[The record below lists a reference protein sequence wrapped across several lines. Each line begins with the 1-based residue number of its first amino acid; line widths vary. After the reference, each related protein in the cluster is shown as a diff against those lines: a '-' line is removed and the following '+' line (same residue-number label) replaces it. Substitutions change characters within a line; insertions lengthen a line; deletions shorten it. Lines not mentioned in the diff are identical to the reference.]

1 MTKRA
6 TRTIALIA
14 IAIVALGFILFQSD
28 ILSKEK
34 PEPPEEKQDAGAP
47 ARAAM
52 PAVPVEA
59 VRVSPEALRDVITV
73 NGSTTPNEEVAITS
87 EVPGKITKI
96 HFQEGKLTNKGDLLI
111 QLDDEELRAERQ
123 RLAVQRNL
131 NEKIAERLEALYKK
145 EGVSLQEYEIAVAE
159 VKKVEAEIALIDAQL
174 EKRVVRAPFAGRL
187 GLRLVSEGSYLAP
200 GAPIVNL
207 VSTNPI
213 KVEFNIP
220 EKYSHLAGQGTRIS
234 FRLDGSD
241 RDYPATV
248 IAREPKV
255 DPETRTLRLK
265 AIAPNP
271 DGSIL
276 PGSFAN
282 VTVDLREYG
291 QALLVPTQAIVPELN
306 AQNVYVY
313 RNGKA
318 EQVEV
323 QTGLRQESLI
333 QVTEG
338 LSPGDTVITTG
349 LLQIRPGAAVTISKL
364 N

>member
-6 TRTIALIA
+6 TRNIALIA
-14 IAIVALGFILFQSD
+14 IAIVAIGFVIFQSD

-34 PEPPEEKQDAGAP
+34 PEPPIDEP
-47 ARAAM
+47 ASSPPSETR
-52 PAVPVEA
+52 PGVPVEA
-59 VRVSPEALRDVITV
+59 VLVAPENLRDVITV
-73 NGSTTPNEEVAITS
+73 NGSTVPNEEVAITS
-87 EVPGKITKI
+87 EVPGKVAKI
-96 HFQEGKLTNKGDLLI
+96 EFEEGKLVNKGDLLL
-111 QLDDEELRAERQ
+111 QLDDEELRAERE
-123 RLAVQRNL
+123 RLVVQRNL

-159 VKKVEAEIALIDAQL
+159 VEKVKAELALVDAQL
-174 EKRVVRAPFAGRL
+174 EKRVVRAPFSGRL
-187 GLRLVSEGSYLAP
+187 GLRLVSEGSYLSP
-200 GAPIVNL
+200 GTPIVSL
-207 VSTNPI
+207 VSINPI
-213 KVEFNIP
+213 KIEFNIP
-220 EKYSHLAGQGTRIS
+220 EKYSHLVGQGTKIT

-255 DPETRTLRLK
+255 NPETRTLLLK

-271 DGSIL
+271 SGSIL
-276 PGSFAN
+276 PGAFAN
-282 VTVDLREYG
+282 VTVDLEEFG
-291 QALLVPTQAIVPELN
+291 EAIMVPTQAIIPELN

-318 EQVEV
+318 EQIEV
-323 QTGLRQESLI
+323 QTGLRRESLI

-349 LLQIRPGAAVTISKL
+349 LLQIRPGADVTISQL

>member
-1 MTKRA
+1 MNKRA

-34 PEPPEEKQDAGAP
+34 PEPPEEKPGAGAP

-73 NGSTTPNEEVAITS
+73 NGSTAPNEEVAITS

-200 GAPIVNL
+200 GTPIVNL

-220 EKYSHLAGQGTRIS
+220 EKYSHLVGQGTRIS

-255 DPETRTLRLK
+255 DAETRTLRLK

>member
-6 TRTIALIA
+6 TRNIALIA
-14 IAIVALGFILFQSD
+14 IAIVAIGFVIFQSD

-34 PEPPEEKQDAGAP
+34 PEPPIDEPASAP
-47 ARAAM
+47 PSEAR

-59 VRVSPEALRDVITV
+59 VLVVPENLRDVITV
-73 NGSTTPNEEVAITS
+73 NGSTVPNEEVAITS
-87 EVPGKITKI
+87 EVPGKVTKI
-96 HFQEGKLTNKGDLLI
+96 EFREGKLVNKGDLLL
-111 QLDDEELRAERQ
+111 QLDDEELRAERE
-123 RLAVQRNL
+123 RLVVQRNL

-159 VKKVEAEIALIDAQL
+159 VEKVKAELALVDAQL
-174 EKRVVRAPFAGRL
+174 EKRVVRAPFSGRL
-187 GLRLVSEGSYLAP
+187 GLRLVSEGSYLSP
-200 GAPIVNL
+200 GTPIVSL
-207 VSTNPI
+207 VSINPI
-213 KVEFNIP
+213 KIEFNIP
-220 EKYSHLAGQGTRIS
+220 EKYSHLVGQGTKIT

-255 DPETRTLRLK
+255 NPETRTLLLK

-271 DGSIL
+271 SGSIL
-276 PGSFAN
+276 PGAFAN
-282 VTVDLREYG
+282 VTVDLEEFG
-291 QALLVPTQAIVPELN
+291 AAIMVPTQAIIPELN

-318 EQVEV
+318 EQIEV
-323 QTGLRQESLI
+323 QTGLRRESLI

-349 LLQIRPGAAVTISKL
+349 LLQIRPGADVTISQL

>member
-14 IAIVALGFILFQSD
+14 IAIIAIVFIVFQSD
-28 ILSKEK
+28 ILGEK
-34 PEPPEEKQDAGAP
+34 KPAPPEEGPASAP
-47 ARAAM
+47 AQGVMA
-52 PAVPVEA
+52 PIPVEA
-59 VRVSPEALRDVITV
+59 VRVVPEALRDIITV
-73 NGSTTPNEEVAITS
+73 NGSTVPNEEVAITS

-96 HFQEGKLTNKGDLLI
+96 HFQEGKLAQKGDLLI
-111 QLDDEELRAERQ
+111 QLDDEELRAERE
-123 RLAVQRNL
+123 RLAVQRTL

-159 VKKVEAEIALIDAQL
+159 AEKVKAELSLVDAQL
-174 EKRVVRAPFAGRL
+174 EKRVVRAPFSGRL
-187 GLRLVSEGSYLAP
+187 GLRLASEGTYISP
-200 GAPIVNL
+200 GTPIVSLIN
-207 VSTNPI
+207 VNPI
-213 KVEFNIP
+213 KVEFNVP
-220 EKYSHLAGQGTRIS
+220 EKYSHLVGQGTS
-234 FRLDGSD
+234 VTFRLDGDD
-241 RDYPATV
+241 RDYRATV
-248 IAREPKV
+248 IAREPKI
-255 DPETRTLRLK
+255 DSDTRTLRLK

-276 PGSFAN
+276 PGAFAN

-306 AQNVYVY
+306 AQNVYVF

-323 QTGLRQESLI
+323 QTGLRRESLI
-333 QVTEG
+333 QITDG

-349 LLQIRPGAAVTISKL
+349 LLQIRPGSPVSISKL